1 MCQHNIQGASRS
13 SSKEG
18 IWNLNFDAPHV
29 SENPVRLRIWQGV
42 EIAARRDMNFC
53 LEPQDSVY
61 QHGNSSPIW
70 QFLTGVSILFPTKQR
85 FKVAE
90 TRGGH

>member
-1 MCQHNIQGASRS
+1 MEFKFC
-13 SSKEG
+13 
-18 IWNLNFDAPHV
+18 APHV
-29 SENPVRLRIWQGV
+29 SEIPLGFGFGKVLKLQGDM
-42 EIAARRDMNFC
+42 IMNFC

-90 TRGGH
+90 TRGDH

>member
-29 SENPVRLRIWQGV
+29 SEIPFGFGFGKVLKLQRGV
-42 EIAARRDMNFC
+42 I
-53 LEPQDSVY
+53 
-61 QHGNSSPIW
+61 
-70 QFLTGVSILFPTKQR
+70 
-85 FKVAE
+85 
-90 TRGGH
+90 

>member
-1 MCQHNIQGASRS
+1 
-13 SSKEG
+13 
-18 IWNLNFDAPHV
+18 
-29 SENPVRLRIWQGV
+29 
-42 EIAARRDMNFC
+42 MNFC

-70 QFLTGVSILFPTKQR
+70 QFLTGVGILFPTKQR